1 MAEVSTFDLNN
12 IFQIQVPVD
21 GKMKYVER
29 ILNAK
34 GEVLWQVHR
43 CNVTYRDNIPVTVT
57 YLQNA
62 PGTVYSDVTAS
73 KTARLYLV
81 CYGNI

>member
-1 MAEVSTFDLNN
+1 MAEAITFDLNN

-43 CNVTYRDNIPVTVT
+43 CNVTYRDNIPVAVT
-57 YLQNA
+57 YF
-62 PGTVYSDVTAS
+62 
-73 KTARLYLV
+73 
-81 CYGNI
+81 